1 MRREAGPAAAG
12 DVVEKLARHRMIVCC
27 GSGGVGKTTV
37 SAALG
42 MAIAAARDTRVL
54 VLTIDPARRLATA
67 LGLSSIGT
75 RPVTIAP
82 ERLRA
87 AGLAPRG
94 QLDAAMLDAKSEW
107 DRLVERHA
115 PSPEVRDRILA
126 NRFYRGIST
135 AFAGSQE
142 YVALDAVY
150 DLQASGEYGCV
161 VVDTPP
167 SRNALDFLDAP
178 DRLTD
183 FVSARLL
190 AWLAGP
196 SRFGLRAMGF
206 AATPFLRMADRLL
219 GGEVL
224 EELGAFVR
232 DIQGLYGSV
241 RRRAAAMYD
250 LLRSPATAFTVVTTL
265 DPQPFAEAEFLC
277 ARLRE
282 RSMPLRAVVVNRVLP
297 RALLDPAGAV
307 AATTLA
313 EDPGV
318 GAWLSAELGEPVA
331 PAVPRRLGQAFLA
344 LHALAEGQEAQ
355 VARLGGLGRVP
366 VVRLPLADRD
376 VSDLDS
382 LGELARRLREGPG

>member
-1 MRREAGPAAAG
+1 
-12 DVVEKLARHRMIVCC
+12 VVEKLARHRMIVCC

>member
-1 MRREAGPAAAG
+1 MIARADLVELLAG
-12 DVVEKLARHRMIVCC
+12 HRMIVCC

-42 MAIAAARDTRVL
+42 MAIASARDTRVL

-67 LGLSSIGT
+67 LGLSAIGT
-75 RPVTIAP
+75 RPVRVAP
-82 ERLRA
+82 DRLRA

-94 QLDAAMLDAKSEW
+94 ELAAAMLDAGSEW

-115 PSPEVRDRILA
+115 GSPEVRDRILA

-150 DLQASGEYGCV
+150 DFHAGGEYGCIV
-161 VVDTPP
+161 LDTPP
-167 SRNALDFLDAP
+167 SRSALDFLEAP

-190 AWLAGP
+190 SWLAGP
-196 SRFGLRAMGF
+196 SRIGLV
-206 AATPFLRMADRLL
+206 AARPFLRMADRLL

-232 DIQGLYGSV
+232 DIQSLYEGV
-241 RRRAAAMYD
+241 RRRAASMYD
-250 LLRSPATAFTVVTTL
+250 LLRSRSTAFAVVTTL

-277 ARLRE
+277 ARLRD

-297 RALLDPAGAV
+297 DALLDPSAV
-307 AATTLA
+307 AAARTLA
-313 EDPGV
+313 GDAGMA
-318 GAWLSAELGEPVA
+318 AWLAAELDEPVA
-331 PAVPRRLGQAFLA
+331 PAVPRRLGQAFLS
-344 LHALAEGQEAQ
+344 LHATAERHAAQ
-355 VARLGGLGRVP
+355 AARLGRLGRVP
-366 VVRLPLADRD
+366 VARLPLADRD
-376 VSDLDS
+376 VSDLES
-382 LGELARRLREGPG
+382 LGHLARWLRDGDR

>member
-1 MRREAGPAAAG
+1 VADADLVERLAG
-12 DVVEKLARHRMIVCC
+12 HRMIVCC

-75 RPVTIAP
+75 RPVPIAP

-94 QLDAAMLDAKSEW
+94 ELAAAMLDATSEW

-135 AFAGSQE
+135 AFVGSQE

-150 DLQASGEYGCV
+150 DLHAGGDYGCI

-167 SRNALDFLDAP
+167 SRSALDFLEAP

-196 SRFGLRAMGF
+196 SRIGLRAMNF

-224 EELGAFVR
+224 EELAAFVR
-232 DIQGLYGSV
+232 DIQGLYEGV

-250 LLRSPATAFTVVTTL
+250 LLRSPSTAFAVVTTL
-265 DPQPFAEAEFLC
+265 DPQPFAEAEFFC
-277 ARLRE
+277 AKLRE
-282 RSMPLRAVVVNRVLP
+282 YGMPLRAVVVNRVLP
-297 RALLDPAGAV
+297 GALLDPGA
-307 AATTLA
+307 AAAAASLVG
-313 EDPGV
+313 DPGV
-318 GAWLSAELGEPVA
+318 AGWLSAELGEPVP

-344 LHALAEGQEAQ
+344 LHELAEGHVAQ
-355 VARLGGLGRVP
+355 VARLGSLGRVP
-366 VVRLPLADRD
+366 VVRLPLADRE
-376 VSDLDS
+376 VSDLES
-382 LGELARRLREGPG
+382 LGQLARRLRDGAG

>member
-1 MRREAGPAAAG
+1 
-12 DVVEKLARHRMIVCC
+12 VVEKLARHRMIVCC

-67 LGLSSIGT
+67 LGLTSIGT

-277 ARLRE
+277 ARLGE

-366 VVRLPLADRD
+366 VARLPLADRE